1 MVVFTVTSL
10 LQFGSFV
17 VAFIILTSWCLKRIR
32 IIFELG
38 CQWQPMLALL
48 VINNILF
55 GIWAE
60 SFHWFCRLPFIPF
73 TWTGFKHFKHT
84 WGGRLATELRHLNL
98 KFEKYI
104 YDKKVV
110 ILNMSAKPAQQCFQM
125 RHITKQAVF
134 LFTTV
139 QWMTIRSIDFYDIF
153 YNFSLKNDELH
164 NHLTFLHVS
173 RSQ

>member
-17 VAFIILTSWCLKRIR
+17 ITFFILTSWCLKRIR
-32 IIFELG
+32 IIFKLG

-60 SFHWFCRLPFIPF
+60 SFHWFCRFPFIPF
-73 TWTGFKHFKHT
+73 TRAGFKHFKHT

-98 KFEKYI
+98 KFEKKYN
-104 YDKKVV
+104 KQV
-110 ILNMSAKPAQQCFQM
+110 ITLNRDTSTMVS
-125 RHITKQAVF
+125 VS
-134 LFTTV
+134 TV
-139 QWMTIRSIDFYDIF
+139 QPSLNQVNHIIRKP
-153 YNFSLKNDELH
+153 LKCFCTL
-164 NHLTFLHVS
+164 
-173 RSQ
+173 